1 LVAIPLG
8 RTADKFGRKKVLA
21 SSLLGSVT
29 GLLWI
34 LVVCLFATL
43 AIVDMCLTVRK
54 ADIADILYR
63 QFLFGLPDSFGQFGY
78 PQSSIFSEVASPP
91 QTPWSIL
98 WLLIAAQSRTGKLS
112 QRINIHSLKRES

>member
-43 AIVDMCLTVRK
+43 AIVDFCFTVRK

-63 QFLFGLPDSFGQFGY
+63 QFLFGLPDSFGLA
-78 PQSSIFSEVASPP
+78 IRN
-91 QTPWSIL
+91 
-98 WLLIAAQSRTGKLS
+98 LL
-112 QRINIHSLKRES
+112 SLRRWPLHRKRHGLFYGC